1 MLYIAHKIVTTS
13 LNSCEPHSCT
23 CDKLVKV
30 LSSADL
36 YCPKKGQSLIE
47 QHVVGSKRK
56 LLGNKKRRQ
65 LRRRH
70 HAWLHQDIHEL
81 VVKKLERRET
91 AASVKLH
98 EKEVPRAI
106 SEAINMNKKKVQI
119 QLDMLFAPIIS
130 LCHPRAKREE
140 EKWDVSSARN

>member
-1 MLYIAHKIVTTS
+1 
-13 LNSCEPHSCT
+13 
-23 CDKLVKV
+23 
-30 LSSADL
+30 
-36 YCPKKGQSLIE
+36 
-47 QHVVGSKRK
+47 
-56 LLGNKKRRQ
+56 
-65 LRRRH
+65 
-70 HAWLHQDIHEL
+70 

-119 QLDMLFAPIIS
+119 QLDMLFASIIS

-140 EKWDVSSARN
+140 EK